1 MGGTDEQYQTV
12 SGGYGTEGTG
22 LRIEDAPADTTPEGT
37 ADKEE
42 NEQAGNP
49 PVVILSEEENK
60 PDISERKKYDR
71 ENEDYSKID
80 FLRADDLLNSILLS
94 APDIKDRKEEIQ
106 VFYES
111 HEERAER
118 KEYIMRLFRN
128 GITEYTLDNGETVGH
143 EPYEDALHL
152 WRGKYEDRTE
162 QGYYH
167 WLVITE
173 IFEGMRLFG
182 KLSDRGIMTTADGQ
196 LSLMGERAGEDA
208 PAFSFPQEFID
219 HVLCRRG
226 SGIEHGKF
234 RIYSYFLQGHSRA
247 EKAEFLKKEYGTGGA
262 GPIIT
267 GTGISEWHDAKGI
280 EFRKGYGDDAPR
292 LLLSWGTV
300 AKRIDELIRAERYMT
315 KQEIAFLPEYE
326 KGVLSAEIY
335 YFFHDQPDNVI
346 RPYPHRADYSMGMK
360 AVRPQLDMP
369 QRLDTIIQTMAEVL
383 NNTADFARNYPS
395 MQKAYHDLLDYK
407 AGTYSLFTPI
417 PDERGGI
424 EAVPVP
430 EEEKAEAGID
440 TTEPEK
446 NQDGQ
451 EESKITE
458 EKTEQTVS
466 KEESAEIKNEQIEN
480 TNAEEETIS

>member
-1 MGGTDEQYQTV
+1 
-12 SGGYGTEGTG
+12 
-22 LRIEDAPADTTPEGT
+22 
-37 ADKEE
+37 
-42 NEQAGNP
+42 
-49 PVVILSEEENK
+49 
-60 PDISERKKYDR
+60 
-71 ENEDYSKID
+71 
-80 FLRADDLLNSILLS
+80 
-94 APDIKDRKEEIQ
+94 
-106 VFYES
+106 
-111 HEERAER
+111 
-118 KEYIMRLFRN
+118 MRLFRN

-196 LSLMGERAGEDA
+196 LSLMGERAGEDT

-247 EKAEFLKKEYGTGGA
+247 ERAEFLKKEYGTGGA

-360 AVRPQLDMP
+360 AIRPQLDMP

-424 EAVPVP
+424 ETLSVPQV
-430 EEEKAEAGID
+430 EIAGES
-440 TTEPEK
+440 TENE
-446 NQDGQ
+446 
-451 EESKITE
+451 T
-458 EKTEQTVS
+458 
-466 KEESAEIKNEQIEN
+466 KNEQKENTDAEEKQSNISKKKAEKETQKEQKEN
-480 TNAEEETIS
+480 TNAEEETISDEATEKDTEEKAESQRKKWRFPKRILLFRKVERKRALRKD